1 MSHLKPIEQYRAFL
15 VARLADAIAKAW
27 NGLAPGSV
35 TWGLG
40 HDVVAYNRRAV
51 YADGSARMY
60 GATNVPEF
68 RGIEG
73 YEDHDVNTRPR
84 RTIRTRCTRWSCTS
98 CELATR

>member
-40 HDVVAYNRRAV
+40 HDVVAYNRRAA

-68 RGIEG
+68 RGI
-73 YEDHDVNTRPR
+73 
-84 RTIRTRCTRWSCTS
+84 
-98 CELATR
+98 